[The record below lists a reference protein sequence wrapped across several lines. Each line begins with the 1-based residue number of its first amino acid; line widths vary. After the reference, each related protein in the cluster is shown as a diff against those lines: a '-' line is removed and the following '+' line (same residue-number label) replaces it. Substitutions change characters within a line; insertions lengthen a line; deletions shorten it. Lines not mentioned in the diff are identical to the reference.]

1 MASLETQ
8 YQNWLAQHDFEQ
20 ADVSYEYWLQTIF
33 KRKFSDFELRKK
45 YQSWLDDGGITEN
58 DFSFNKWKELFKYET
73 NKNKSNF
80 EIIETDFLVLEKE
93 DFNAYRVYFKTN
105 NKYLGQFIID
115 SNNHFSYLNNS
126 NYGLLSSDLLNILS
140 AGLTLLNTKI

>member
-8 YQNWLAQHDFEQ
+8 YQNWLIQNNFNQSEVTYD
-20 ADVSYEYWLQTIF
+20 YLLQTIF
-33 KRKFSDFELRKK
+33 KKKFSDFELRKK
-45 YQSWLDDGGITEN
+45 YQSWLDDGGIIEN
-58 DFSFNKWKELFKYET
+58 DFPFNKWKELFNYKAEAS
-73 NKNKSNF
+73 SNF
-80 EIIETDFLVLEKE
+80 EIIETDSLILEKE